1 MVRTRRGKMTY
12 QEMDN
17 IYKKIKELVEG
28 FYRAN
33 YDKISAFVTR
43 GNRYI
48 LLNAELGIQELKKTN
63 RDDYFVFFIKFFTN
77 ESNIFEIQ
85 VIPFYSKIV
94 PEGGSTMLT
103 DVEIKDRALFK
114 DCCNI
119 LWAHVTTMCSMD
131 FDALLEREKFFRRNA
146 Q

>member
-1 MVRTRRGKMTY
+1 MTK

-28 FYRAN
+28 FYRVN
-33 YDKISAFVTR
+33 YDKIYAFVTR

-48 LLNAELGIQELKKTN
+48 LLNSALGIYEQKETAQ
-63 RDDYFVFFIKFFTN
+63 DDQFIFFIKFFTN

-85 VIPFYSKIV
+85 VIPFYSKIFL
-94 PEGGSTMLT
+94 ECRSTTMLT
-103 DVEIKDRALFK
+103 DVEIKDLALFK

-119 LWAHVTTMCSMD
+119 LWAHITAMCSMD
-131 FDALLEREKFFRRNA
+131 FDVLLEREKFFRKNA

>member
-1 MVRTRRGKMTY
+1 MTK

-28 FYRAN
+28 FYRVN
-33 YDKISAFVTR
+33 YDKIYAFVTR

-48 LLNAELGIQELKKTN
+48 LLNSALGIYEQKETAQ
-63 RDDYFVFFIKFFTN
+63 DDQFIFFIKFFTN

-85 VIPFYSKIV
+85 VIPFYSKIF
-94 PEGGSTMLT
+94 L
-103 DVEIKDRALFK
+103 EIKDLALFK

-119 LWAHVTTMCSMD
+119 LWAHITAMCSMD
-131 FDALLEREKFFRRNA
+131 FDVLLEREKFFRKNA

>member
-1 MVRTRRGKMTY
+1 MTY

-48 LLNAELGIQELKKTN
+48 LLNSALGIYEQKETAQ
-63 RDDYFVFFIKFFTN
+63 DDQFIFFIKFFTN

-103 DVEIKDRALFK
+103 GVEIKNRALFK

-119 LWAHVTTMCSMD
+119 LWAHITAMCSMD

>member
-1 MVRTRRGKMTY
+1 MTK

-48 LLNAELGIQELKKTN
+48 LLNSALGIYEQKETAQ
-63 RDDYFVFFIKFFTN
+63 DDQFIFFIKFFTN

-103 DVEIKDRALFK
+103 GVEIKNRALFK

-119 LWAHVTTMCSMD
+119 LWAHITAMCSMD